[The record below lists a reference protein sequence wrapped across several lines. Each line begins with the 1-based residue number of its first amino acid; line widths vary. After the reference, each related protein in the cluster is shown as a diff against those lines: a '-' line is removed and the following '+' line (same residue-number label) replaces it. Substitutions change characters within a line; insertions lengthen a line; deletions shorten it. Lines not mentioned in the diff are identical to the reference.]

1 MLKYEA
7 IAQQLNDY
15 IIHGQ
20 FNAGDK
26 LPSVTTLK
34 ATYGV
39 SKSTI
44 VKALEVLEHDGVI
57 YQAQGS
63 GIYVRNTK
71 DDNYINV
78 FKSNGFSKSLSEH
91 QITSKVLELKE
102 VIHPPQSVINELKLA
117 ANEVVYY
124 LKRLRYVDH
133 DILCIEESYYSKQ
146 VVKYLNTEIVA
157 GSIFNYLEHEMNIR
171 VGFSDIYFNVDKLQY
186 DEAQLLHLAVADPC
200 LRYHQTF
207 YTTTGIPFDSSDI
220 TFHYQHAHFFI
231 PSKK

>member
-1 MLKYEA
+1 MLKYET
-7 IAQQLNDY
+7 IAQQINDY
-15 IIHGQ
+15 IINGQ
-20 FNAGDK
+20 FKAGDK
-26 LPSVTTLK
+26 LPNVTTLK
-34 ATYGV
+34 ESYNV

-44 VKALEVLEHDGVI
+44 IKALEVLEHDGVI

-102 VIHPPQSVINELKLA
+102 VNDPPQAVINELKLEDH
-117 ANEVVYY
+117 EVVYY

-133 DILCIEESYYSKQ
+133 DILCIEESYYNKQ
-146 VVKYLNTEIVA
+146 VVKYLNNEIVE
-157 GSIFNYLEHEMNIR
+157 GSIFNYLENDMNIR
-171 VGFSDIYFNVDKLQY
+171 VGFSDIYFNVDKLQR
-186 DEAQLLHLAVADPC
+186 DEAQLLQLVEADPC

-220 TFHYQHAHFFI
+220 TFHYQHSHFFI